1 MACSV
6 DNSGLGDEKDDELL
20 LGSQYYNVS
29 QSKGNTSVDGS
40 FPMTLFTRGENPS
53 ALPSK

>member
-20 LGSQYYNVS
+20 FGSQYYNVS